1 MIDAGRPAN
10 YETMVVSNQIWLS
23 PPAIA
28 RLLCRGRVTAWRYL
42 NGGNFGPPVK
52 RGRISYVPLAAVEC
66 FTNSTFTES
75 QIDAAVR
82 NVPTRRLT
90 IPQEAE

>member
-1 MIDAGRPAN
+1 ML
-10 YETMVVSNQIWLS
+10 VSDQIWLS

-52 RGRISYVPLAAVEC
+52 RGRISYVPLAAVER
-66 FTNSTFTES
+66 FTNSTFTEA
-75 QIDAAVR
+75 QIDGAVG
-82 NVPTRRLT
+82 NVPSRWRT
-90 IPQEAE
+90 IPQMQEAE